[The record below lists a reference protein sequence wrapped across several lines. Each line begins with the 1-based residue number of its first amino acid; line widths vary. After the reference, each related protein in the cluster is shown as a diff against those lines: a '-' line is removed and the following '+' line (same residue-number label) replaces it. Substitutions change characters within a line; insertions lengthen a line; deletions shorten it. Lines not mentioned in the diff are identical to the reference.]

1 VTAPTPDRES
11 LSRPLT
17 WQAWAIV
24 LPLACLVG
32 LLESVQYHIGS
43 GLIGRSPGLL
53 RAIML
58 VLPYWLLVGCLAPPV
73 ISLSRRFHP
82 ARHEFWSRIPIQV
95 VTALVLALILLVV
108 RVLLAVVRQSAWN
121 VLQTYFV
128 IDVLALVGM
137 VGLFDALYYYRE
149 AKAQEVAASRLQ
161 TSLAEAGLQ
170 MLVAQFEPHFLF
182 NTLNAISVLAL
193 EGRND
198 AVVEMLTRL
207 SELLR
212 VSLDGNRP
220 AEVTVQME
228 MQFVTDYLE
237 IQRIRFSDRLT
248 LVKDIQPEV
257 AGTLVPSMILQPLVE
272 NAVVH
277 GIAQRRAPG
286 CVTVR
291 AMRHD
296 DSLLLEVSDTGPGF
310 RAGECNRGDRGLG
323 LATTRARLEQLY
335 GSKQRVECVD
345 LPEGGA
351 SVRIFLPLQDAL
363 YPGMQRAVPA
373 LSSSVPQSL
382 N

>member
-1 VTAPTPDRES
+1 VTTPAPNRES

-58 VLPYWLLVGCLAPPV
+58 VLPYWLLVGCLAPPLM
-73 ISLSRRFHP
+73 SLSRRFHP

-95 VTALVLALILLVV
+95 VTALGLALILLVV

-128 IDVLALVGM
+128 IDMLALVGM

-149 AKAQEVAASRLQ
+149 AKTQEVAASRLQ
-161 TSLAEAGLQ
+161 TSLAEARLQ

-257 AGTLVPSMILQPLVE
+257 AGTLVPSMILQPVVE

-310 RAGECNRGDRGLG
+310 RAGECNRGARGLG

-351 SVRIFLPLQDAL
+351 SVRIFLPLRDAA
-363 YPGMQRAVPA
+363 YPAMQRAVPA
-373 LSSSVPQSL
+373 LSSSVPQ
-382 N
+382 